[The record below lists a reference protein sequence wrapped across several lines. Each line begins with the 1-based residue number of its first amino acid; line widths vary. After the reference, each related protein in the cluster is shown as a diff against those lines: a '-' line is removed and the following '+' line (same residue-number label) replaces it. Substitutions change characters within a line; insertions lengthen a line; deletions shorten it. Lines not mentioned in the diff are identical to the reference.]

1 MNKKVLYISTRLFWP
16 KNSGKK
22 ITAFFNAK
30 GMHEMYNYDVYLY
43 AFLEVDQVF
52 DAKDQP
58 DFIKEV
64 KILKQPNFL
73 TKLSNILFKTIFG
86 SYSIQSSLY
95 YSKKNMQLI
104 KVYIEEIKPDIVI
117 VDMIRLSRY
126 FKSLDTFSGIK
137 VINLDD
143 LLSLRYERQ
152 LTEVTSKTDIGG
164 QYTKDSKGFI
174 KKALKPN
181 WLKRLILSYESK
193 KVKKEELKTVNWYDY
208 AYFVSQRETLMY
220 NMLTHTKKAECI
232 TMGVDTAY
240 FGEEIKV
247 DKVKNRVS
255 FVGNYYYSANVDS
268 LLMIATKI
276 LPLVKHDIEL
286 YAIGPVSEEIKASF
300 EAYPNVKFSGEVD
313 DLRLHVHTSEIA
325 LIPIAYGT
333 GIKTKVVEALAMG
346 MPIITNRLGVE
357 GLDVENRVHLL
368 ISNEPETIALSIDNL
383 LDDKELQE
391 TLSKNAKAYALS
403 NHTWEDIWKD
413 LSKIGFKKDE

>member
-43 AFLEVDQVF
+43 TFLEVDQVY
-52 DAKDQP
+52 DNKDQP

-64 KILKQPNFL
+64 KILKNPSIF
-73 TKLSNILFKTIFG
+73 TKLYNIIFKTIFG
-86 SYSIQSSLY
+86 TYSIQSSLF
-95 YSKKNMQLI
+95 YSKRNKDLI
-104 KVYIEEIKPDIVI
+104 EKYILEIKPDIVI

-126 FKSLDTFSGIK
+126 YKSLKSFEGIK

-152 LTEVTSKTDIGG
+152 LSEVTSKTDIGG
-164 QYTKDSKGFI
+164 QYTKKSSGVI
-174 KKALKPN
+174 KRLLKPN
-181 WLKRLILSYESK
+181 WLKRLILSFEAK
-193 KVKKEELKTVNWYDY
+193 KVKKEELKTVNWYDH
-208 AYFVSQRETLMY
+208 AYFVSNRETLMY
-220 NMLTHTKKAECI
+220 NMLTHTKKGECI
-232 TMGVDTAY
+232 TMGVDTDY
-240 FGEEIKV
+240 FGKDINVQKV
-247 DKVKNRVS
+247 PNRVS

-268 LLMIATKI
+268 LQMIANKI
-276 LPLVKHDIEL
+276 LPLVKHPIEL
-286 YAIGPVSEEIKASF
+286 YAIGPVSDETKASF
-300 EAYPNVKFSGEVD
+300 MSYPNIKFSGEVD
-313 DLRLHVHTSEIA
+313 DLRMHVHSSEIA

-357 GLDVENRVHLL
+357 GLDVENMKHLL

-383 LDDKELQE
+383 LDDKALQH
-391 TLSKNAKAYALS
+391 TLSTHAKAYAIS
-403 NHTWEDIWKD
+403 NHTWSDIWKD
-413 LSKIGFKKDE
+413 LSKIGFKKD